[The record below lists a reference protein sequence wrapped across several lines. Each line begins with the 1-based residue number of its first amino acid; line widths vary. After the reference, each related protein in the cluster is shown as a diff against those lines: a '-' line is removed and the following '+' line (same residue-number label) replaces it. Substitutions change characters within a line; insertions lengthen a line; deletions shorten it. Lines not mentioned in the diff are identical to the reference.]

1 MTAPDAWV
9 VIPKP
14 VFWGHRAQYVRFN
27 QRRVADLHPESLG
40 HPTRGKEDFPAYV
53 ELGGIW
59 NFYVRWLSGFCYPE
73 ENSCFKHKSSMV
85 SQWVKDLALSVL
97 WLGSLLWHGFDS
109 WTGNF
114 HMPQVQPRRK
124 KKEFLKVRKRR
135 CFWFRREHLFAY
147 SFVEKF
153 EINWSKAFQLNIWTG
168 RS

>member
-97 WLGSLLWHGFDS
+97 WLGSLPVTRVRSLAWELPHA
-109 WTGNF
+109 TGAAKK
-114 HMPQVQPRRK
+114 K

-168 RS
+168 CS